1 VTPLTLFSLT
11 APAHVVC
18 FSGGHSSALVAFE
31 VVRRYGRNSVVLL
44 NHDIHERSEDADVK
58 RFKRDVAAHL
68 GLPITYANHPAWDTM
83 DQFDVVRAAGAF
95 KGANGH
101 VLCTYFL
108 KTEPFRAWLDAHA
121 DRAVTTIYY
130 GFDAHETDR
139 IRRRASILGAD
150 GWRTDYPLALWPRT
164 ILSTR
169 EVGIEP
175 PLSYST
181 FKHANCT
188 GCLKAG
194 RQHWFVVYVTRPDVW
209 ARAKEA
215 EADIGYTILNGI
227 SLEELEPIFAEMVRA
242 GVVPTER
249 VPHQAFWADAKKRV
263 RALPVLAEDSRD
275 ARPCECVF
283 RVVGKG
289 RELPPCTCLA
299 PPGEAH
305 VLWCAR
311 VWGNDPQR
319 EAA

>member
-1 VTPLTLFSLT
+1 MGEQRDLWRLA

-18 FSGGHSSALVAFE
+18 FSGGHSSALVALE
-31 VVRRYGRNSVVLL
+31 AARRYGTRDMVLL

-58 RFKRDVAAHL
+58 RFKREVADYL
-68 GLPITYANHPAWDTM
+68 KLPITYANHPEWDTM
-83 DQFDVVRAAGAF
+83 DQFDVVREARAF
-95 KGANGH
+95 KSANGH
-101 VLCTYFL
+101 VLCTHRL
-108 KTEPFRAWLDAHA
+108 KTEPFRAWLAAHA
-121 DRAVTTIYY
+121 DPAVTTIYY
-130 GFDAHETDR
+130 GFDANETDR

-194 RQHWFVVYVTRPDVW
+194 RQHWFVVYVTRPDIW
-209 ARAKEA
+209 QRAKEA

-227 SLEELEPIFAEMVRA
+227 SLVELEPIFAEMVRA

-249 VPHQAFWADAKKRV
+249 VPHQAFWADARRKV

-289 RELPPCTCLA
+289 RAQPPCTCLA

-305 VLWCAR
+305 ALWCAR
-311 VWGNDPQR
+311 VFGEQ